1 MGVAGAI
8 GGALISGFG
17 AKKAADAQRD
27 AARSDLTYQRETRD
41 LARAD
46 LQPWRTGGNRAN
58 AALMYELGLGP
69 KPTWGGTMPKIEE
82 ISGGGGR
89 PIFNTFPGGQQSGQG
104 GVPGGGITGWMLGDG
119 RIPGNPGGGMAG
131 GGSQFRVGDQ
141 TFGTRDEAEAYARQ
155 NRTGGTEYGGYT
167 KTPGYDFRMKQG
179 TDAIESSAAARG
191 GLYSGAALQDALQY
205 GQDYASSEYGNYLAR
220 LGNASGAGQAAATGQ
235 ANAAQVGAQGVS
247 NALAGYGNA
256 GAAGAIGVGNAI
268 TGGMQNLA
276 GLWNYQRNMGGGQG
290 GINVG
295 APGSLF
301 SGGGGG
307 GWGG

>member
-1 MGVAGAI
+1 MGGIAAI

-17 AKKAADAQRD
+17 AKKAADAQER
-27 AARSDLTYQRETRD
+27 AARSDLAYQKETRD

-69 KPTWGGTMPKIEE
+69 KPSWGGTMPKIEE
-82 ISGGGGR
+82 IG
-89 PIFNTFPGGQQSGQG
+89 GGQQSGQG
-104 GVPGGGITGWMLGDG
+104 GLLGGFLG
-119 RIPGNPGGGMAG
+119 NG

-141 TFGTRDEAEAYARQ
+141 TFGTREEAEKYARQ

-167 KTPGYDFRMKQG
+167 KTPGYDFRLQQG
-179 TDAIESSAAARG
+179 QDSLEAGAAARG

-220 LGNASGAGQAAATGQ
+220 LGNASSAGQAAATGQ

-256 GAAGAIGVGNAI
+256 GAAGYIGMGNAV
-268 TGGMQNLA
+268 TGGLQNLA

-290 GINVG
+290 GINIG